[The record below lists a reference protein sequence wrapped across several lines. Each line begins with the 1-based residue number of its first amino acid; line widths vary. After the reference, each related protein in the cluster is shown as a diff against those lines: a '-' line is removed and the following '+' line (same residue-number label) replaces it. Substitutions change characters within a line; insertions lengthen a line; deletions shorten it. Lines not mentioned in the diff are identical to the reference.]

1 MWLLMKKKSQED
13 VLLFQ
18 AVDYLV
24 MSEGLAGLPS
34 HLLDK
39 YYHRLDS
46 VPVRCQ
52 SDKVILTISG
62 SSLLEESIIR
72 ACVNS

>member
-1 MWLLMKKKSQED
+1 MTYVYFSHCMAANEKKKAQED
-13 VLLFQ
+13 VHILFQ

-24 MSEGLAGLPS
+24 ILVSEGLAGLAS

-46 VPVRCQ
+46 VLVRC
-52 SDKVILTISG
+52 
-62 SSLLEESIIR
+62 
-72 ACVNS
+72 